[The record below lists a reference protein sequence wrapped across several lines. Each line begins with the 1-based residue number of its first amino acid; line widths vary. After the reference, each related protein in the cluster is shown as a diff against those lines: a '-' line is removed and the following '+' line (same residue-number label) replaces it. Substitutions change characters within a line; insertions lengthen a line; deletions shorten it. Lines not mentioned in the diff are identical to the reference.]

1 MESNHSFNR
10 HKKRKINMI
19 DNSNSDNSIQN
30 FIKLINNDKINNKI
44 HNKLYEKLSRRNSTD
59 SSQNTTANQDKNTT
73 SDNNNKPFIFNSNK
87 FTTNRFN
94 SNINDNN
101 SNSNINT
108 TSNSEFLE
116 INNRLDKI
124 ELLLKNSFKIT
135 NSNIEDNF
143 NKLAVDIEFIKKKL
157 SKEKIYKEIENTN
170 KKIQNVEDSIFQL
183 TKELNDLQVHALHGN
198 FEFHKN
204 TIDDLEEDNQLN
216 HIYN

>member
-1 MESNHSFNR
+1 MDSDHSFNR
-10 HKKRKINMI
+10 NKKRKINLI

-30 FIKLINNDKINNKI
+30 VMKLINNDKIHHKI
-44 HNKLYEKLSRRNSTD
+44 YEKLTRRNSAD
-59 SSQNTTANQDKNTT
+59 FSQNTSSNP
-73 SDNNNKPFIFNSNK
+73 DNNTKFNDNPKPFIFSSNK
-87 FTTNRFN
+87 FTSNRFN
-94 SNINDNN
+94 SNINDKNN
-101 SNSNINT
+101 SNSNININT
-108 TSNSEFLE
+108 NSEFIE
-116 INNRLDKI
+116 INKRLDKI

-198 FEFHKN
+198 FELHKN
-204 TIDDLEEDNQLN
+204 TIDDLEEENQIN